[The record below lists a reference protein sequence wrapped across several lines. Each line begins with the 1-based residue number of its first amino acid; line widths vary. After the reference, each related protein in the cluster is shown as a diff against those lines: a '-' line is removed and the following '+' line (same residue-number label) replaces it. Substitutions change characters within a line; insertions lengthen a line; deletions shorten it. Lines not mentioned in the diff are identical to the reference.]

1 MIFLATHDL
10 EYLAISGFLI
20 YRAAPT
26 NAVNFVA
33 YFLAEI
39 FGKDVVAWYFG
50 YLRF

>member
-10 EYLAISGFLI
+10 EYLGIPGSLI
-20 YRAAPT
+20 YRVVTT